1 MELFGSG
8 NWLYIIFIGLVVG
21 VVARLLKPG
30 KENMGIVLTI
40 LLGIGGALLAGFVGQ
55 STGWYKEGQTAGF
68 IASTIGAIVILFVV
82 GALRKK
88 R

>member
-1 MELFGSG
+1 
-8 NWLYIIFIGLVVG
+8 
-21 VVARLLKPG
+21 
-30 KENMGIVLTI
+30 MGIVLTI